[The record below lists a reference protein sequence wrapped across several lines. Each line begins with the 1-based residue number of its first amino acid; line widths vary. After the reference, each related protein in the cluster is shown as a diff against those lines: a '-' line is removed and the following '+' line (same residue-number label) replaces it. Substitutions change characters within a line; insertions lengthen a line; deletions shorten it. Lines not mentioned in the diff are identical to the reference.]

1 MNNYDEAIHRLGVS
15 FSHEFAEFLL
25 CHEKVEELFMDLAA
39 EFVEENIPVVA
50 DDAKIDVAAELIT
63 SINITKA

>member
-39 EFVEENIPVVA
+39 EFVEENIPVVSE
-50 DDAKIDVAAELIT
+50 DAQTDLASELLMSVT
-63 SINITKA
+63 VTKV

>member
-1 MNNYDEAIHRLGVS
+1 MNTYDEAIHRLGVG
-15 FSHEFAEFLL
+15 FAHEFAEFLL

-50 DDAKIDVAAELIT
+50 DDAKIDLAAELIT